1 MGLSFIDKF
10 HIWRK
15 RMRWDRQ
22 YKKGKWEFLKNDLES
37 HRYSKIAE
45 YIKLYGAKNP
55 SILDLG
61 CGEGILNEYVSD
73 VNYKHFLGVDYSKVS
88 IANAKQKG
96 FKNSDFLVADLHHYT
111 PHSKFDVIIFNEAF
125 YYVFDSEKANVLST
139 MLNSLE
145 NGGIIITSIF
155 NEGTGCWE
163 YFDIDRLEKKNFEKV
178 SPSKK
183 GTYWQV
189 GAYKKIS

>member
-15 RMRWDRQ
+15 RMRWDRK

-37 HRYSKIAE
+37 HRYAKIAE

-61 CGEGILNEYVSD
+61 CGEGILNEHLKD
-73 VNYKHFLGVDYSKVS
+73 FNFEHFLGVDFSKVS
-88 IANAKQKG
+88 INMAKQKK
-96 FKNSDFLVADLHHYT
+96 FKNSDFLVADIHHYT
-111 PHSKFDVIIFNEAF
+111 PHLKFDIIIFNEIF
-125 YYVFDSEKANVLST
+125 YYVYDSEKARVLST
-139 MLNSLE
+139 ILDSLK

-155 NEGTGCWE
+155 NEGIGSWK

-189 GAYKKIS
+189 GVYKKRS